1 MHRRKRI
8 DPRVIGSFVIGAI
21 ILGVAGLLF
30 FGPGGFLT
38 KTEKYV
44 IYFDTSVKGLTIGS
58 PVRFRGVKIGQIKE
72 INVRA
77 HPNEFKFYVPVIIEI
92 EPSKFNFKG
101 ADQSIID
108 MIKTTVGSDDPLSI
122 LIKKGLRAQ
131 MRLDSLVT
139 GQLYINL
146 DMFPNTPILLSG
158 EKSDYPE
165 LPATTSSLEELSQVF
180 EEVPLR
186 EISHRLV
193 RIIEGADKFMNSS
206 KIYDS
211 LENFNQITVQL
222 NLLLQNLNKQLPFIV
237 EDLKETLENSRITLQ
252 TIHSTVAHVDSKIKP
267 LSEQFN
273 QTAHAIKNTALKAQV
288 AMEHINKISSA
299 DSKILQ
305 QLSLTLKEM
314 NQTARS
320 VRYLTTEIEHDPQI
334 LLRGRKNGETR

>member
-21 ILGVAGLLF
+21 ILSVAGLLF

-38 KTEKYV
+38 KTSSYV
-44 IYFDTSVKGLTIGS
+44 IYFDSSVKGLTIGS

-77 HPNEFKFYVPVIIEI
+77 HPNEIKFYVPIVIEI
-92 EPSKFNFKG
+92 EPSKFNIKE

-108 MIKTTVGSDDPLSI
+108 MIKTTVGSDGPISI
-122 LIKKGLRAQ
+122 LIEKGLRAQ

-165 LPATTSSLEELSQVF
+165 IPTIKSSLGELSQVF

-193 RIIEGADKFMNSS
+193 RIIEGVEKLISS
-206 KIYDS
+206 EKIYDS
-211 LENFNQITVQL
+211 LENFNKTTTQL
-222 NLLLQNLNKQLPFIV
+222 NLFLKSMDKQLPLVV
-237 EDLKETLENSRITLQ
+237 EDLKETLKNTRLTLQ
-252 TIHSTVAHVDSKIKP
+252 TIHSAVTHVDDKIEP

-273 QTAHAIKNTALKAQV
+273 QTAQSINDTALKTQV
-288 AMEHINKISSA
+288 TIEQINRLSA
-299 DSKILQ
+299 DDSKIMK
-305 QLSLTLKEM
+305 QLSLTLKEI
-314 NQTARS
+314 NQTARA

-334 LLRGRKNGETR
+334 LLRGRKNGDTR